1 MTVRAPSRGLQT
13 AERVAAVVFVT
24 ILTAVAAQVS
34 VPLPFT
40 PVPFTFQPMVVLV
53 GAAALGARLGA
64 ASQVLY
70 LLLGVAGLPVFAASP
85 SLAQGAGRLLGPTG
99 GYLMSYPLAAYVAG
113 TLAERGFDRRYL
125 TAVVAMVCGLGVIF
139 AGGVFWL
146 AAFVQARG
154 LRAALAE
161 GFYPFIVADFVKLL
175 LAAGVMPS
183 LWWLTRTR
191 DTTDYQRKDR

>member
-1 MTVRAPSRGLQT
+1 MQPTLLSTMTTRAPSRGLQT
-13 AERVAAVVFVT
+13 AERAGAVLFVT
-24 ILTAVAAQVS
+24 ILTAVAAQIS

-40 PVPFTFQPMVVLV
+40 PVPFTLQPMVVLI

-70 LLLGVAGLPVFAASP
+70 LALGLAGLPVFAVSP
-85 SLAQGAGRLLGPTG
+85 VLAHGAARLLGPTG
-99 GYLMSYPLAAYVAG
+99 GYLMSYPLAAFVAG
-113 TLAERGFDRRYL
+113 ALAERGFDRRYL
-125 TAVVAMVCGLGVIF
+125 TAVLAMACGLVVIF

-146 AAFVQARG
+146 ATVVQARG
-154 LRAALAE
+154 LSAALAA

-183 LWWLTRTR
+183 LWWLARTR
-191 DTTDYQRKDR
+191 EQ

>member
-1 MTVRAPSRGLQT
+1 MITRAPSRGLQT
-13 AERVAAVVFVT
+13 AERAGAVLFVT
-24 ILTAVAAQVS
+24 ILTAVAAQIS

-70 LLLGVAGLPVFAASP
+70 LALGLAGLPVFAASP
-85 SLAQGAGRLLGPTG
+85 VLAQGAARLFGPTG
-99 GYLMSYPLAAYVAG
+99 GYLMAYPLAAFVAG
-113 TLAERGFDRRYL
+113 ALAERGFDRRYL
-125 TAVVAMVCGLGVIF
+125 TAVLAMTCGLAVVF

-146 AAFVQARG
+146 TFGQARG
-154 LRAALAE
+154 LSAALAA
-161 GFYPFIVADFVKLL
+161 GFYPFILADVIKLL

-191 DTTDYQRKDR
+191 DR